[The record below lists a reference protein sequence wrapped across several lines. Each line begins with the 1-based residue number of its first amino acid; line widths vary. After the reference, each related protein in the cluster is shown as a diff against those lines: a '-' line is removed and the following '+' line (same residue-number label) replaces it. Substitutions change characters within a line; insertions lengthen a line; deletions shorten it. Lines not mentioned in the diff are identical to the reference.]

1 MHIRTTYV
9 AVVIIITPTHE
20 YIDKL
25 SSRRLL
31 IQRCRARN
39 SYRRK
44 KNIINELSNVVI
56 LNSFINISNN
66 RAPVLSYIF
75 RMFLQYAIAFENQN
89 AKFYTLKSPVAK
101 SFVQMMMAR
110 GFPLRDKINF
120 KIRLVRMVEKSY
132 ELCAQFISQHVSHIC
147 ASTRAL

>member
-1 MHIRTTYV
+1 MPRN
-9 AVVIIITPTHE
+9 
-20 YIDKL
+20 KL
-25 SSRRLL
+25 V
-31 IQRCRARN
+31 QK
-39 SYRRK
+39 K